1 MSLAGLALVSWL
13 PLIPLIPGPRRI
25 ANDMTRR
32 NGESETAAD
41 GIGAAVTKG
50 RFESI
55 EAAYSVLEPVM
66 RAIASAVGDHCEVVL
81 HDLSQRDLNHTIY
94 AIVNGHVTG
103 RKVGGPST
111 NLGLE
116 VVRDEDA
123 EHDEFGYPG
132 RTADGRELHS
142 SSVYYR
148 DATGRIIAAL
158 CINIDLTPLQTAQN
172 VLSALLPSES
182 PGKRDRELHT
192 HDIASLLDTM
202 ITDAVSAVGRPVAM
216 MDKADRIAVL
226 RALDEQGAFHVKRAV
241 ETVAKR
247 LRISK
252 VTAYAYL
259 DQMRSGQG

>member
-1 MSLAGLALVSWL
+1 MLESV
-13 PLIPLIPGPRRI
+13 PRKI
-25 ANDMTRR
+25 TDDMTRQ
-32 NGESETAAD
+32 NSESESAAD
-41 GIGAAVTKG
+41 GTVPAVTKG

-66 RAIASAVGDHCEVVL
+66 RAVASAVGDHCEVVL

-116 VVRDEDA
+116 VMRDEAA
-123 EHDEFGYPG
+123 EHDEFGYSG
-132 RTADGRELHS
+132 RTTDGRELHS

-148 DATGRIIAAL
+148 DESGRIIAAL

-172 VLSALLPSES
+172 VLSALLPPS
-182 PGKRDRELHT
+182 PSAPPGERDRELHT
-192 HDIASLLDTM
+192 HDISSLLDTM
-202 ITDAVSAVGRPVAM
+202 MADAISAVGRPVAM
-216 MDKADRIAVL
+216 MDKSDRIAVL
-226 RALDEQGAFHVKRAV
+226 RTLDELGAFHVKRSV

-247 LRISK
+247 LGISK

-259 DQMRSGQG
+259 DQMRSGRD

>member
-1 MSLAGLALVSWL
+1 
-13 PLIPLIPGPRRI
+13 
-25 ANDMTRR
+25 MTGRS
-32 NGESETAAD
+32 GDGKSVAD

-55 EAAYSVLEPVM
+55 EAAHSVLEPVM

-94 AIVNGHVTG
+94 AIINGHVTG
-103 RKVGGPST
+103 REVGGPST

-116 VVRDEDA
+116 AVRNEAA

-132 RTADGRELHS
+132 RTADGRELHC

-148 DATGRIIAAL
+148 DASGRIIAAL

-172 VLSALLPSES
+172 ILSALLPSAAQE
-182 PGKRDRELHT
+182 KRDREFHA
-192 HDIASLLDTM
+192 HDIASLLDSM
-202 ITDAVSAVGRPVAM
+202 IADAVSAVGRPVAT
-216 MDKADRIAVL
+216 MDKSDRIAVL
-226 RALDEQGAFHVKRAV
+226 RTLDDLGAFHVKRSV

-247 LRISK
+247 LGISK

-259 DQMRSGQG
+259 DQMRSERG

>member
-1 MSLAGLALVSWL
+1 
-13 PLIPLIPGPRRI
+13 
-25 ANDMTRR
+25 MTRR
-32 NGESETAAD
+32 NGKSESAAD
-41 GIGAAVTKG
+41 GVGAAATKG

-66 RAIASAVGDHCEVVL
+66 RAIAATVGDHCEVVL
-81 HDLSQRDLNHTIY
+81 HDLSQRDLNHTIH

-103 RKVGGPST
+103 REVGGPST

-116 VVRDEDA
+116 VVRDEGA
-123 EHDEFGYPG
+123 EHDEFGYAG

-148 DATGRIIAAL
+148 DPAGRIIAAL

-172 VLSALLPSES
+172 ALAALLPPAA
-182 PGKRDRELHT
+182 PGTREREFHT

-202 ITDAVSAVGRPVAM
+202 IGDAISAIGRPVAT
-216 MDKADRIAVL
+216 MDRSDRVAVL

-259 DQMRSGQG
+259 EQVRAERD

>member
-1 MSLAGLALVSWL
+1 
-13 PLIPLIPGPRRI
+13 
-25 ANDMTRR
+25 MTGRSGDSE
-32 NGESETAAD
+32 NGAD

-55 EAAYSVLEPVM
+55 EAAHSVLEPVM

-81 HDLSQRDLNHTIY
+81 HDLSRRDLDQTIY

-116 VVRDEDA
+116 VMRDEDA
-123 EHDEFGYPG
+123 EHDEFGYSG

-148 DATGRIIAAL
+148 DSSGRIIAAL
-158 CINIDLTPLQTAQN
+158 CINVDLTPLQTAQN
-172 VLSALLPSES
+172 ALSALLPTAA
-182 PGKRDRELHT
+182 PDKRDRELHT
-192 HDIASLLDTM
+192 QDIASLLDTM
-202 ITDAVSAVGRPVAM
+202 IADAVSAVGRPVAR

-226 RALDEQGAFHVKRAV
+226 RTLDGLGAFHVKRSV

-247 LRISK
+247 LGISK

-259 DQMRSGQG
+259 DQIRSALP

>member
-1 MSLAGLALVSWL
+1 MTGLSDSS
-13 PLIPLIPGPRRI
+13 GG
-25 ANDMTRR
+25 T
-32 NGESETAAD
+32 
-41 GIGAAVTKG
+41 IGAPVPRG
-50 RFESI
+50 RFESV

-66 RAIASAVGDHCEVVL
+66 RAVAAAVGDHCEVVL

-103 RKVGGPST
+103 REVGGPST

-116 VVRDEDA
+116 AVRDEAA
-123 EHDEFGYPG
+123 EHDEFGYAG

-148 DATGRIIAAL
+148 DESGRLIAAL
-158 CINIDLTPLQTAQN
+158 CINIDLTPLQTARN
-172 VLSALLPSES
+172 ALAALLPAAS
-182 PGKRDRELHT
+182 PGERDRELHR

-202 ITDAVSAVGRPVAM
+202 IADAVAAVGRPVATM
-216 MDKADRIAVL
+216 GRSDRIAVL

-247 LRISK
+247 LGISK

-259 DQMRSGQG
+259 DQARSDRDRPDLR